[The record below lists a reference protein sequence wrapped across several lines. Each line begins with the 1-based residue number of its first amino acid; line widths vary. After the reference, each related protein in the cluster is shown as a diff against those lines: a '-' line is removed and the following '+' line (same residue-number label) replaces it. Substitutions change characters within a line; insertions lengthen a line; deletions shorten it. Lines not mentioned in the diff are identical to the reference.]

1 MPSAMAISPDH
12 RPVTGRAPP
21 RAPADHHPVAAHNE
35 VAVSESLN
43 SHWVAFFQGK
53 RETRLPMRNLLFNVS
68 IAVTMVTMFVVML
81 WASLRF
87 VLGNNIAG
95 VLP

>member
-1 MPSAMAISPDH
+1 
-12 RPVTGRAPP
+12 
-21 RAPADHHPVAAHNE
+21 
-35 VAVSESLN
+35 
-43 SHWVAFFQGK
+43 
-53 RETRLPMRNLLFNVS
+53 MRNLLFNVS

-95 VLP
+95 SPLRVTLKTRRTNGDIKSTTRSGRRSKTARPLSRLCNAWRSE